1 MSRLR
6 EPSLMPLVVTL
17 LCVAMATAAAG
28 VVVNSGT
35 RGTFCKQTLIHM
47 IHALLFCLSV
57 RKYMDF
63 IIS

>member
-1 MSRLR
+1 
-6 EPSLMPLVVTL
+6 MPLVVTL
-17 LCVAMATAAAG
+17 LCVAMAMAAAG

-35 RGTFCKQTLIHM
+35 RGTFCKQSLIHM
-47 IHALLFCLSV
+47 IHALVFCLSV